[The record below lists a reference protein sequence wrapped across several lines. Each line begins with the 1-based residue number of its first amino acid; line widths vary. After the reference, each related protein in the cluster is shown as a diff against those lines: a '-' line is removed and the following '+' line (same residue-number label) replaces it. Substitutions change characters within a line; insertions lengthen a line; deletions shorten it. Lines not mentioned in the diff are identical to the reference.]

1 MDRRAVSDQHVAIAK
16 LVISGVLALVLIV
29 AMTWIVLSPST
40 DEVAKAALI
49 IIGTAVGFV
58 FGRETKT

>member
-1 MDRRAVSDQHVAIAK
+1 VSDQHVAIAK

-58 FGRETKT
+58 FGRETKN

>member
-1 MDRRAVSDQHVAIAK
+1 MTDQQVQLAK

-29 AMTWIVLSPST
+29 AMTWIVLSPT
-40 DEVAKAALI
+40 TEEVAKAALI

-58 FGRETKT
+58 FGRETKS

>member
-1 MDRRAVSDQHVAIAK
+1 MSDQHVAIAK

-58 FGRETKT
+58 FGRETKN

>member
-1 MDRRAVSDQHVAIAK
+1 VSDQHVTIAK

-58 FGRETKT
+58 FGRETKP

>member
-1 MDRRAVSDQHVAIAK
+1 VTDQQVQLAK

-29 AMTWIVLSPST
+29 AMTWIVLSPT
-40 DEVAKAALI
+40 TEEVAKAALI

-58 FGRETKT
+58 FGRETKS